1 MQLKWNYFEIYKV
14 IIPLIAP
21 RNSENGIHDRCCFLK
36 HHGIPY
42 YNPFFRINGTPAQYN
57 LNMSRVTLK
66 EKLIFALTAIFAAS
80 MVFFTENTENG
91 TKVAIIIW
99 LNSIVPVLLPFFI
112 FSDFIKRTGM
122 LQILP
127 PQTYSFAAAFLSGYP
142 TGAKIVADY
151 LNGKEITKQEGKYI
165 LSYSLVTGPAFII
178 FTIGEF
184 IGSREGA
191 VIVAIAHYSAAF
203 LNSLAY
209 RVPLQKRRKT
219 NTSVT
224 VNYLSG
230 FTNAIFEGFRA
241 MTIILAYLM
250 FFNILINMAGE
261 AGLWRAIGNETLSAV
276 LTGLMEMTVG
286 INAIGMCYIS
296 MKFKIILAAFI
307 VSFGG
312 LSVIGQSASI
322 ASGSGIT
329 FADIVKIKISHGL
342 WAGIVATLIMN
353 FVVI

>member
-1 MQLKWNYFEIYKV
+1 MRKNS
-14 IIPLIAP
+14 LI
-21 RNSENGIHDRCCFLK
+21 F
-36 HHGIPY
+36 
-42 YNPFFRINGTPAQYN
+42 
-57 LNMSRVTLK
+57 K
-66 EKLIFALTAIFAAS
+66 EKIIFAITIAFAVS

-91 TKVAIIIW
+91 TKVAIVIW

-122 LQILP
+122 LQSLS
-127 PQTYSFAAAFLSGYP
+127 PQIYSFASAFLSGYP
-142 TGAKIVADY
+142 TGAKVVSDY
-151 LNGKEITKQEGKYI
+151 LSEKQLTLKEGKYI

-191 VIVAIAHYSAAF
+191 VIVAIAHYTGAII
-203 LNSLAY
+203 NSLPY
-209 RVPLQKRRKT
+209 RAPLQKNMT
-219 NTSVT
+219 YSAPINH
-224 VNYLSG
+224 NYLAA

-241 MTIILAYLM
+241 MIIILAYLI
-250 FFNILINMAGE
+250 FFNIIINMAGE
-261 AGLWRAIGNETLSAV
+261 AGLWTFVGDEKVSAMIK
-276 LTGLMEMTVG
+276 GLIEMTVG

-296 MKFKIILAAFI
+296 TKLKVILAAFL

-329 FADIVKIKISHGL
+329 FADVVKIKITHGL
-342 WAGIVATLIMN
+342 WAGIVATLIVN
-353 FVVI
+353 FVII

>member
-1 MQLKWNYFEIYKV
+1 LG
-14 IIPLIAP
+14 L
-21 RNSENGIHDRCCFLK
+21 S
-36 HHGIPY
+36 GIPY
-42 YNPFFRINGTPAQYN
+42 YNPFFRINGTHAQYN

-127 PQTYSFAAAFLSGYP
+127 PQTYAFAAAFLSGYP

-151 LNGKEITKQEGKYI
+151 MNAKEITKKEGKYI

-191 VIVAIAHYSAAF
+191 VIVAIAHYSAAL

-219 NTSVT
+219 AASVS
-224 VNYLSG
+224 NYLSG